1 MDAKTVQIMVF
12 LYQALEEGWVVSK
25 VEDGRYELSKP
36 LQNITQQVLADQFP
50 QDFLQRCTNLHLL
63 ASMRAAGAQNVTG
76 TRARRSSSE

>member
-12 LYQALEEGWVVSK
+12 VYQALEEGWVVSK

-50 QDFLQRCTNLHLL
+50 KDFLQRCTDLNHLL
-63 ASMRAAGAQNVTG
+63 ASMTNSQNATG
-76 TRARRSSSE
+76 IRARRSSSE